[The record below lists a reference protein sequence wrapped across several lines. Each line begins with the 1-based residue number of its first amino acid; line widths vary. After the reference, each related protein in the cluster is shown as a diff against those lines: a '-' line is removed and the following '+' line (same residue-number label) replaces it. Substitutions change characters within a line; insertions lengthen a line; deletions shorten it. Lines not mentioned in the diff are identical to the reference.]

1 MARSALIILLSL
13 GANLAWASPPAT
25 RTVIVF
31 DNSGS
36 MKKNDPGRLS
46 DAAARLYFELAR
58 PGDEVALVA
67 FDEKAKV
74 MIPLGRR
81 VNRDEVAR
89 ALESLRFTGP
99 TTNIGAALEAA
110 AQVLG
115 DETPAGRKDRVLL
128 ITDGQV
134 DLGAARAEQVPKEV
148 ARISGPLAEQFRGRA
163 APVYTIAFTAEADRE
178 LLEKVAVKS
187 GGLHRYIPS
196 PSELHKAFTEMFVLA
211 GDAESLPVED
221 GEVTIDESI
230 GSAHMVLS
238 KNHPDDH
245 NKLVA
250 PDEGVVSADH
260 PRAGVE
266 WTSAPSHDVVRLT
279 HPQAGQWN
287 IEQPEGVHG
296 AVAIVGESD
305 LQFVVRVGP
314 TPATVQ
320 DPVHFEAELLDH
332 GERVVAY
339 ARLKDV
345 KVTARIKDPSG
356 HSREVEL
363 HADEKEKGLY
373 VAEVENEVVGEHA
386 VVVTIAGPQVERE
399 RRVAYRVLGPCFS
412 ATLDPTQHQL
422 RVAAAEVCPRYSALS
437 ASMAKKVKGQ
447 KPVESKLEA
456 DASGGFVGAVEPLEA
471 GSSGLVLVQI
481 VGRTSDGYPVRYL
494 LPELNLPAPP
504 KTLTSS
510 WWGKVLVYG
519 DGPLFFAAA
528 AAFLLLWRRQKR
540 AALYDSP
547 PEVHPPA
554 PPPPAPVVAPPAST
568 ETPAAPSK
576 GLVLLAPEDAEL
588 LEPVGV
594 GSPEDLVQLKSQLE
608 SARAELVRLGQVTK
622 AFEESVETLLLK
634 QAEVAT
640 SVGGLG
646 GGEGLTPE
654 VKARVDVVLAGMRAM
669 DDLLIQGSDK
679 GVEIDKGLRD
689 LEAKLGQLSDGKS
702 LEWKPKRPVP
712 AEINAILLAKSE
724 AQSDADLAKF
734 REEALASRDARAANV
749 AQVTTLST
757 QLEERTAALESL
769 NKEKEN
775 LAEEK
780 REVAA
785 KLDKMTEE
793 FNRLFAA
800 SQGGGAEASP

>member
-1 MARSALIILLSL
+1 VARSALLILISL
-13 GANLAWASPPAT
+13 WANVASASPAAT

-110 AQVLG
+110 AHVLG

-134 DLGAARAEQVPKEV
+134 DLGPARAEQVPGEV
-148 ARISGPLAEQFRGRA
+148 ARISGPLAEQFRSRA

-250 PDEGVVSADH
+250 PDEGEVSADH
-260 PRAGVE
+260 PRDGVE

-279 HPQAGQWN
+279 RPQAGQWN

-320 DPVHFEAELLDH
+320 DPVHFEAELLEH

-339 ARLKDV
+339 ARLKEV
-345 KVTARIKDPSG
+345 KVDGPDQGSERPQPGDRAPGRSK
-356 HSREVEL
+356 RE
-363 HADEKEKGLY
+363 
-373 VAEVENEVVGEHA
+373 
-386 VVVTIAGPQVERE
+386 GPL
-399 RRVAYRVLGPCFS
+399 RRR
-412 ATLDPTQHQL
+412 
-422 RVAAAEVCPRYSALS
+422 
-437 ASMAKKVKGQ
+437 
-447 KPVESKLEA
+447 ESKTRW
-456 DASGGFVGAVEPLEA
+456 SVNT
-471 GSSGLVLVQI
+471 
-481 VGRTSDGYPVRYL
+481 R
-494 LPELNLPAPP
+494 
-504 KTLTSS
+504 
-510 WWGKVLVYG
+510 WW
-519 DGPLFFAAA
+519 
-528 AAFLLLWRRQKR
+528 
-540 AALYDSP
+540 
-547 PEVHPPA
+547 
-554 PPPPAPVVAPPAST
+554 
-568 ETPAAPSK
+568 
-576 GLVLLAPEDAEL
+576 
-588 LEPVGV
+588 
-594 GSPEDLVQLKSQLE
+594 
-608 SARAELVRLGQVTK
+608 
-622 AFEESVETLLLK
+622 
-634 QAEVAT
+634 
-640 SVGGLG
+640 
-646 GGEGLTPE
+646 
-654 VKARVDVVLAGMRAM
+654 
-669 DDLLIQGSDK
+669 
-679 GVEIDKGLRD
+679 
-689 LEAKLGQLSDGKS
+689 
-702 LEWKPKRPVP
+702 
-712 AEINAILLAKSE
+712 
-724 AQSDADLAKF
+724 
-734 REEALASRDARAANV
+734 
-749 AQVTTLST
+749 
-757 QLEERTAALESL
+757 
-769 NKEKEN
+769 
-775 LAEEK
+775 
-780 REVAA
+780 
-785 KLDKMTEE
+785 
-793 FNRLFAA
+793 
-800 SQGGGAEASP
+800 

>member
-1 MARSALIILLSL
+1 VARSALLILISL
-13 GANLAWASPPAT
+13 WANVASASPAAT

-110 AQVLG
+110 AHVLG

-134 DLGAARAEQVPKEV
+134 DLGPARAEQVPGEV
-148 ARISGPLAEQFRGRA
+148 TRISGPLAEQFRSRA

-250 PDEGVVSADH
+250 PDEGEVSADH
-260 PRAGVE
+260 PRDGVE

-279 HPQAGQWN
+279 RPQAGQWN

-320 DPVHFEAELLDH
+320 DPVHFEAELLEH

-339 ARLKDV
+339 ARLKEV
-345 KVTARIKDPSG
+345 KVVARIKDPSG
-356 HSREVEL
+356 HNREIEL
-363 HADEKEKGLY
+363 QADPKEKGLF

-412 ATLDPTQHQL
+412 AAYDATQHQL
-422 RVAAAEVCPRYSALS
+422 RVTAAEVCPRYTAL
-437 ASMAKKVKGQ
+437 AANMAKKVKGQ
-447 KPVESKLEA
+447 KAIESKLEA
-456 DASGGFVGAVEPLEA
+456 DASGGFVGDVEPLEA
-471 GSSGLVLVQI
+471 GSSGRVMVQI

-510 WWGKVLVYG
+510 LWGKILVYG
-519 DGPLFFAAA
+519 DGPLFFVAA

-540 AALYDSP
+540 AALYEPEPTEVP
-547 PEVHPPA
+547 PPS
-554 PPPPAPVVAPPAST
+554 PPAPVVAAPAPT
-568 ETPAAPSK
+568 EAPVPSAK

-594 GSPEDLVQLKSQLE
+594 GSPEDLAQLKAQLE
-608 SARAELVRLGQVTK
+608 SARGELVRLGQITK

-646 GGEGLTPE
+646 GGEGLPPE
-654 VKARVDVVLAGMRAM
+654 VKARVDLVLAGMRAM

-689 LEAKLGQLSDGKS
+689 LETKLGQLADGKT

-724 AQSDADLAKF
+724 AQSDVDLAKF
-734 REEALASRDARAANV
+734 REEALATRDARAANV
-749 AQVTTLST
+749 AQVSTLSA
-757 QLEERTAALESL
+757 QLEERTVALENL
-769 NKEKEN
+769 NKEKET

-780 REVAA
+780 REAAA